1 MIPSVV
7 AQKGT
12 PGCKEANWGALFFS
26 IQYRIEAP
34 LSENGTSSADMTSA
48 WAFSAESIMEK
59 ERASDE
65 YFDDEERESICLIN
79 ELYFLMR
86 LLQTYV
92 ASRAESITDKLAKEA
107 KNVAQENL
115 DHFRLGEESGKH
127 EALQLNS
134 SNAARR

>member
-1 MIPSVV
+1 
-7 AQKGT
+7 
-12 PGCKEANWGALFFS
+12 
-26 IQYRIEAP
+26 
-34 LSENGTSSADMTSA
+34 
-48 WAFSAESIMEK
+48 
-59 ERASDE
+59 
-65 YFDDEERESICLIN
+65 
-79 ELYFLMR
+79 MR

-115 DHFRLGEESGKH
+115 DHLRLGEESGKH